1 MNKKIRK
8 LQIINIISGVLSLV
22 IFGYALFVFLRLQ
35 PKMVAFEV
43 LSDIESGMMTGVGF
57 GLLIILAFHLLSL
70 LQMAIYI
77 KHSEVIKA
85 IPLILFIIGMIS
97 MLLVFSDVALLNDI
111 NKQFLHGMTQPEWS
125 LVYPIMGFQFVITL
139 IITVLHISGFFKPEQ
154 YDKVARDSNIYLI
167 VQYVGVIC
175 GLMGLAS
182 SSLGFVFPRAWSLT
196 IHTTMGGI
204 ILLFPYVLSVAYWML
219 TKFKE
224 KNREWWDEKQLQD
237 IGKSALLTLLI
248 DTGFLLM
255 LFILN
260 YNHLDGVVSILWLP
274 LYLFA
279 TIFVFSVGNLY
290 FSRKG

>member
-70 LQMAIYI
+70 LQIAIYI
-77 KHSEVIKA
+77 KYSELIKT
-85 IPLILFIIGMIS
+85 IPLILFIIGVIS

>member
-8 LQIINIISGVLSLV
+8 LQILNIILGFLSLA
-22 IFGYALFVFLRLQ
+22 IFGYALYVFLRLQ

-57 GLLIILAFHLLSL
+57 GLLIILAFYLLSL
-70 LQMAIYI
+70 LQIAIYI
-77 KHSEVIKA
+77 KYSELIKT
-85 IPLILFIIGMIS
+85 IPLILFIIGVIS

>member
-1 MNKKIRK
+1 
-8 LQIINIISGVLSLV
+8 
-22 IFGYALFVFLRLQ
+22 
-35 PKMVAFEV
+35 
-43 LSDIESGMMTGVGF
+43 
-57 GLLIILAFHLLSL
+57 
-70 LQMAIYI
+70 
-77 KHSEVIKA
+77 
-85 IPLILFIIGMIS
+85 
-97 MLLVFSDVALLNDI
+97 
-111 NKQFLHGMTQPEWS
+111 MTQPEWS